1 MVVIIFNTLGIVV
14 LALGLVAI
22 ARGDKFMG

>member
-1 MVVIIFNTLGIVV
+1 MIVIVLNTLAVV
-14 LALGLVAI
+14 ALALGFVAI

>member
-1 MVVIIFNTLGIVV
+1 MIVVILNTLAVVV

>member
-1 MVVIIFNTLGIVV
+1 MVVIILNTLGIVA

-22 ARGDKFMG
+22 AKGDKFMG

>member
-1 MVVIIFNTLGIVV
+1 MVVIIFNTLAVV
-14 LALGLVAI
+14 ILALGLVAI

>member
-1 MVVIIFNTLGIVV
+1 MIVIVLNTLAVV
-14 LALGLVAI
+14 TLALGLVAI

>member
-1 MVVIIFNTLGIVV
+1 MVVIILNTLGIVV
-14 LALGLVAI
+14 LALGLVTI

>member
-1 MVVIIFNTLGIVV
+1 MVVIILNTLGIVV
-14 LALGLVAI
+14 LALGFVAI